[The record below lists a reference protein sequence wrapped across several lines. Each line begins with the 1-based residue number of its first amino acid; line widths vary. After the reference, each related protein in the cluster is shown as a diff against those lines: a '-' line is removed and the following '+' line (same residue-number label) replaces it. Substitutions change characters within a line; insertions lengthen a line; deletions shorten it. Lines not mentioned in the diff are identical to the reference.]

1 VPYSADND
9 TGLHIDRNIKA
20 LNDKLR
26 ICRDVREM
34 MKTDGWK
41 NTVEPLVDRLIVDV
55 VGGKLAGK
63 WVAGRVD
70 RARTDERRE
79 FYVGYKQS
87 LIDFYNRV
95 VFHDSQVELLEE
107 KINDLVKAKDQ
118 KFTDPM
124 EGTKY
129 AVAGW

>member
-1 VPYSADND
+1 MPYSADND